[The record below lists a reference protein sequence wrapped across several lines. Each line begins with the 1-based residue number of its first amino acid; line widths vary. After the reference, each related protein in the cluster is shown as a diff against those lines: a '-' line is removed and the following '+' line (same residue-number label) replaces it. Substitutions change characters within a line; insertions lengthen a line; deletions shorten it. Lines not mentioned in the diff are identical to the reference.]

1 MERVV
6 VAFTGPT
13 ASGKGTA
20 ANFLKEKGYTYF
32 SLSDEVRREAT
43 KRGLATG
50 KEILQNLGDELR
62 EMFGSDVLAVRVVQ
76 TDEFK
81 LAEKVVIDGI
91 RHPEEVLY
99 FKELYDAKIVG
110 ITASEKTRFEYVQ
123 ARNRE
128 GDPKTFEEFLKSEQR
143 EQGAEGSHA
152 MQVKRCLTMADI
164 IVVNES
170 GVERLKENTLFVLT
184 KLGFECPVV
193 RGERE

>member
-6 VAFTGPT
+6 IAFTGPT

-20 ANFLKEKGYTYF
+20 ANFLKETGYSYF

-43 KRGLATG
+43 SRGLATG

-62 EMFGSDVLAVRVVQ
+62 ETFGSNVLAVRIAQ

-81 LAEKVVIDGI
+81 DAEKIVIDGI
-91 RHPEEVLY
+91 RHPEEILY
-99 FKELYDAKIVG
+99 FKEFYDAKIIG

-123 ARNRE
+123 ARKRA
-128 GDPKTFEEFLKSEQR
+128 GDPETFEEFLRSEQR

-164 IVVNES
+164 VVVNES
-170 GVERLKENTLFVLT
+170 GVERLRENTEYALRVL
-184 KLGFECPVV
+184 GVEAPVV
-193 RGERE
+193 NKERG